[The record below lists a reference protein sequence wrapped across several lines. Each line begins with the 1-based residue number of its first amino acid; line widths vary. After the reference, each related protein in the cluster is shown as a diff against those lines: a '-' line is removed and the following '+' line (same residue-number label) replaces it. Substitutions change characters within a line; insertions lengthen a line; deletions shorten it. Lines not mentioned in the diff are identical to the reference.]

1 MADPRLIDAYKKARD
16 LIAENPDNKEFIVQE
31 YIDLVEKINNYY
43 NGNSSS
49 GNGNLNNSGGL
60 ANMLKNPVEIEIYN
74 NFQKYGAGA
83 SIPLVDLYQ
92 QDGSQQQQQL
102 QSQNQLSYQESA
114 NLLMSLADY

>member
-74 NFQKYGAGA
+74 NFQKYGASA

-92 QDGSQQQQQL
+92 QDGSQQQQL